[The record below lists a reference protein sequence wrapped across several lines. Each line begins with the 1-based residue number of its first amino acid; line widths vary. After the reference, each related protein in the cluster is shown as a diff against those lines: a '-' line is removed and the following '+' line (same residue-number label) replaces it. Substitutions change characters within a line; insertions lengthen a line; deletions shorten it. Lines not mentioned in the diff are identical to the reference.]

1 MLPIK
6 ERTPS
11 SLGTSALTIDNY
23 SKIAHNTCMCFITLS
38 FSVIFNVCNLSFR
51 YIFVRA
57 SCDSNNHIKYVH
69 ASCDAL

>member
-11 SLGTSALTIDNY
+11 SLGTSALTTNNY
-23 SKIAHNTCMCFITLS
+23 SKIAQNKCMCFVTLS
-38 FSVIFNVCNLSFR
+38 FSLIFNVCNLSFK
-51 YIFVRA
+51 YIVTT
-57 SCDSNNHIKYVH
+57 SCDSNNRINFVH